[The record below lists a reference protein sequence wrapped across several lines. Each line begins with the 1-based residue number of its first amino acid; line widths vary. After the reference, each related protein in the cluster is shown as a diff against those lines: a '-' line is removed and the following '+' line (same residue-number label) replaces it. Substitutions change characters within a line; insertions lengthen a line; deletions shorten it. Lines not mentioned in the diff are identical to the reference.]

1 LKEELQKIETV
12 ISSLNPGEKSVDKKG
27 KKKVKKK
34 KLEKA
39 VKAIRKQ
46 VAKAIEGVKSTA
58 ESLVDRVTSADA
70 GPTEAPV
77 TAAKKSP
84 KRATA
89 GKAPAKASKAPA
101 EAERKAEGG
110 SQAPRGKRAE
120 TKATASNNSAEAAA
134 SSSAATP
141 AKKTR
146 TRRAP
151 IPAAPTVEAA
161 TTVKRTQ
168 TKKAATKTAS
178 EAANAVLPASTA
190 KKTPIAKPVSEKA
203 GTASVKAQAVKT
215 GATTKATPQKAIAK
229 KAPKPDV
236 LASFDVKATMDD
248 KIRYALGQKKDS
260 TKAELIDYLNG
271 LDPDYGLTK
280 LRKVVAF
287 RLNHLL
293 KTGQIKG
300 KESEAGFRYAN

>member
-1 LKEELQKIETV
+1 MAKSKIADSDVLAYLQERKQSLKEELQKIETV

-27 KKKVKKK
+27 KKKGKKK

-46 VAKAIEGVKSTA
+46 VAKAIDGVKSTA
-58 ESLVDRVTSADA
+58 EFLVDRVASPDTK
-70 GPTEAPV
+70 PTEIPV
-77 TAAKKSP
+77 TPAKKSP
-84 KRATA
+84 
-89 GKAPAKASKAPA
+89 
-101 EAERKAEGG
+101 RKA
-110 SQAPRGKRAE
+110 A
-120 TKATASNNSAEAAA
+120 ATDSAAA
-134 SSSAATP
+134 SAAPT
-141 AKKTR
+141 KKTR
-146 TRRAP
+146 TRRAA
-151 IPAAPTVEAA
+151 IPTAPTVEAA

-178 EAANAVLPASTA
+178 EAANAVLPAPTTR
-190 KKTPIAKPVSEKA
+190 KPPMAKPVSEKA

-215 GATTKATPQKAIAK
+215 GATAKAPPQKAIAK
-229 KAPKPDV
+229 KAPKSDV

-280 LRKVVAF
+280 LQKVVAF